1 MTLPRPSAVTF
12 VTTTTP
18 TTTPNT
24 TPARTRGWPL
34 RTGPAAAVLA
44 LLAACGGGGGA
55 DPSAAL
61 AEQTAASAFAA
72 APRAERVRLLAT
84 TTPATTPAAND
95 SRRQA
100 LATPSISNEQ
110 LFTWAQQTYPALFGT
125 AAPQTLAITYQG
137 KAFDVRFYAATGAY
151 LGVTNGEVFGLG
163 AFTGGAL
170 QSFGAVA
177 GYGDLVCAKLACG
190 STGGGT
196 PGGSGAL
203 NDCTDPNGLAAG
215 NRVNVVYTYSGI
227 ITGEQTVETV
237 VNGSASFEGQ
247 SATQT
252 TSTTRGSN
260 TVQGFTVPL
269 TTVVKAYLQPADN
282 GLTRTLGSVVDATT
296 GGISIGGFTS
306 PDTTIS
312 TKAVFEPAELN
323 SEFTLAVGQSVTK
336 TTTVRSTVLS
346 SSMGVPAPGTV
357 TTAGGSTTHTFE
369 ARESITVP
377 AGTYSTCRYRVAG
390 STGDVTTSWFIVGR
404 GIMAKSEARTSAGT
418 QTIQLKSGTLNG
430 ARL

>member
-1 MTLPRPSAVTF
+1 MTESTSFSWHLRA
-12 VTTTTP
+12 TT
-18 TTTPNT
+18 
-24 TPARTRGWPL
+24 
-34 RTGPAAAVLA
+34 AAAVLA
-44 LLAACGGGGGA
+44 LLGACGGAEAPTDTAGQA
-55 DPSAAL
+55 TTQAA
-61 AEQTAASAFAA
+61 AQAFAD
-72 APRAERVRLLAT
+72 APRAERVRTLAA
-84 TTPATTPAAND
+84 PGAGAAD

-100 LATPSISNEQ
+100 LAATITNEQ

-137 KAFDVRFYAATGAY
+137 KAFDVRFYAAMGAY
-151 LGVTNGEVFGLG
+151 LGVANGEVFGLG
-163 AFTGGAL
+163 SFTGGAL

-177 GYGDLVCAKLACG
+177 SYADMVCAKLGCG
-190 STGGGT
+190 GTGGTPGGGT
-196 PGGSGAL
+196 PGGGTPGGGTGAL
-203 NDCTDPNGLAAG
+203 NDCTDPNGLTAG
-215 NRVNVVYTYSGI
+215 NRVSVVYTYSGI
-227 ITGEQTVETV
+227 ITGEQTVDTV

-252 TSTTRGSN
+252 TSTTKGSN
-260 TVQGFTVPL
+260 TIQGFTVPL

-323 SEFTLAVGQSVTK
+323 TEFTLAVGQSVTK

-357 TTAGGSTTHTFE
+357 TTAGSSVTHTFE
-369 ARESITVP
+369 ARESVTVP
-377 AGTYSTCRYRVAG
+377 AGTYNTCRYRVAG
-390 STGDVTTSWFIVGR
+390 SSGDITTSWFIVGR